1 MPLSER
7 EQRILE
13 EIEQSLYKEDPSL
26 ARKRRSALSRT
37 GKMRLGVALV
47 LVGFGLLFAFFIS
60 GSLFLGVLAFGAM
73 VGGIVL
79 VAGSTRSGGRG
90 QMPVANGPRDR
101 LFDALHSWEERVRRR
116 YKRR

>member
-1 MPLSER
+1 VPLSER
-7 EQRILE
+7 EKRILE

-26 ARKRRSALSRT
+26 ARARRSPLSRT
-37 GKMRLGVALV
+37 GKMRLGGALV
-47 LVGFGLLFAFFIS
+47 LVGFALLIAFFIS

-79 VAGSTRSGGRG
+79 VTGSIRRGGHG

-101 LFDALHSWEERVRRR
+101 LFGALHSWEERVRRR